1 MINIALFGLGRIGEI
16 HAKNILLN
24 NRCSL
29 KYVFDIDPN
38 LTIKIAKKFKSIPI
52 SKTKIAYNDKNIDVI
67 FISTPA
73 STHINYIID
82 LSILSFIYP

>member
-1 MINIALFGLGRIGEI
+1 MINIALFGLGRIGEM

-38 LTIKIAKKFKSIPI
+38 LTIKIAKK
-52 SKTKIAYNDKNIDVI
+52 
-67 FISTPA
+67 
-73 STHINYIID
+73 
-82 LSILSFIYP
+82 